1 MANPIIKIKRGAYSN
16 ISSVIPQEGELIL
29 DTTNGNLYIGDGINQ
44 VSSLTPINQEHT
56 IYYGS

>member
-1 MANPIIKIKRGAYSN
+1 MANPIIKIKRGTYSN
-16 ISSVIPQEGELIL
+16 ISSIIPQDGELVL

-44 VSSLTPINQEHT
+44 ISSLTPINQEHT